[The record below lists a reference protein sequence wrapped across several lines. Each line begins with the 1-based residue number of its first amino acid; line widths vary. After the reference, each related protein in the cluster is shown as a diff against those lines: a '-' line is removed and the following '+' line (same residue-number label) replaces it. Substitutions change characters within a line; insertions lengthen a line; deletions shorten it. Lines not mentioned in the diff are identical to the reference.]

1 MKIWNSKRLGKNER
15 LMIAARLF
23 LVVILAIILA
33 AAGSCLRSAKA
44 ATSTEPPELFSVDD
58 ILLLA
63 AAMELENGCN
73 SDLCLLYTGSVIINR
88 VNSPRFPNT
97 IYGVLHQKGQY
108 AAWTLRH
115 LDTVK
120 ISERTLSLALKLAM
134 CGSLDT
140 EIIFQSMHPELGRV
154 KYHIDTEYFA
164 TE

>member
-1 MKIWNSKRLGKNER
+1 MKRIVAVLLIGLI
-15 LMIAARLF
+15 LM
-23 LVVILAIILA
+23 
-33 AAGSCLRSAKA
+33 GSVEKVKA
-44 ATSTEPPELFSVDD
+44 AQKDFSVED

-73 SDLCLLYTGSVIINR
+73 SDLCLMLTGSVILNR
-88 VNSPRFPNT
+88 VAHPRYPNT

-108 AAWTLRH
+108 AEWTLRH

-120 ISERTLSLALKLAM
+120 ISDRTMSLALKLAM

-140 EIIFQSMHPELGRV
+140 EIIFQSMHPELGHV
-154 KYHIDTEYFA
+154 KYKVDTDYFA

>member
-1 MKIWNSKRLGKNER
+1 MKNNER

-44 ATSTEPPELFSVDD
+44 ATGTEPPELFSVDD

-88 VNSPRFPNT
+88 VNSPRFPDT

>member
-1 MKIWNSKRLGKNER
+1 MKIWRDKRLGKNER
-15 LMIAARLF
+15 LIIAARLF

-33 AAGSCLRSAKA
+33 ATGSCLRSAKA

-88 VNSPRFPNT
+88 VNSPRFPDT